1 MMVGLLADGMPVV
14 GVARGERQHSNIMG
28 LVQLYQPPSSAVKQA
43 NGQNLLDSP
52 DVEHEHRL
60 TEEDAV
66 MQEWQ
71 RIRMARVQCGY

>member
-1 MMVGLLADGMPVV
+1 MVGLLADGMAVG
-14 GVARGERQHSNIMG
+14 GVAREERQHSNIMG

-52 DVEHEHRL
+52 DVEHEYQL